1 MPDETDPQE
10 QSRATNPLATAALT
24 LALLALV
31 LGLFVRIGA
40 ALGAVAVV
48 LAVGGLIKAEKTD
61 IGLAAALF
69 GLAFGLLAVV
79 WTAMFVVS
87 GS

>member
-1 MPDETDPQE
+1 VSDPQE
-10 QSRATNPLATAALT
+10 PSRATNPLAAVSVTV
-24 LALLALV
+24 ALLALV

-40 ALGAVAVV
+40 ALGVVAVV
-48 LAVGGLIKAEKTD
+48 LAVGGLARAEKTD
-61 IGLAAALF
+61 VGLAAALF

-87 GS
+87 GT